1 MHVDISSLYFLSCD
15 LSILHCWC
23 RENMEFECAFH
34 CPRKHI
40 ISLPGRIRQIK
51 QLSTQLTKFFQE
63 SFWDLICWLKAEDNG
78 IMLWW
83 FLCSSDECIY
93 SFENGIHVSLNP
105 SYIHCYVIQHE
116 SRTGVGPMWVIPL
129 YPLLSLF
136 PVKNRGK
143 KKDGYKI
150 RKRWVSKCYVYLFVL
165 IYS

>member
-1 MHVDISSLYFLSCD
+1 MKYVNLLFMHVDISSLYFLSCD

-83 FLCSSDECIY
+83 IFFFFRWVHLFFWKWHPCI
-93 SFENGIHVSLNP
+93 SQSI
-105 SYIHCYVIQHE
+105 
-116 SRTGVGPMWVIPL
+116 L
-129 YPLLSLF
+129 YPLLRDSTW
-136 PVKNRGK
+136 VTNR
-143 KKDGYKI
+143 
-150 RKRWVSKCYVYLFVL
+150 RWPNVSYTSICIVIFISCQK
-165 IYS
+165 